1 MGMPFKMSDNIFGN
15 GRSRGQSRGIYSGT
29 VYEVFHPF
37 GRFYYEISSRHR
49 CTTPAKAVTVLEK
62 SMEGRVVFAAFS
74 DPVKSLSRCLGA
86 FIGLHPVCRGAG
98 EKVAVDR
105 GGNKNTLSVFVG
117 QTENGV
123 LCLLP
128 LGFIKQQIFS
138 CPRELFQKAHLP
150 QALLLYRLR
159 RPAQLTRYL
168 QSNC

>member
-1 MGMPFKMSDNIFGN
+1 MGMPFKMSITYSAMAGAEV
-15 GRSRGQSRGIYSGT
+15 SPWGIYSGT

-49 CTTPAKAVTVLEK
+49 CTHPGKGGNGFGK
-62 SMEGRVVFAAFS
+62 IDGRQSGFCAFS

-159 RPAQLTRYL
+159 RRR
-168 QSNC
+168 S